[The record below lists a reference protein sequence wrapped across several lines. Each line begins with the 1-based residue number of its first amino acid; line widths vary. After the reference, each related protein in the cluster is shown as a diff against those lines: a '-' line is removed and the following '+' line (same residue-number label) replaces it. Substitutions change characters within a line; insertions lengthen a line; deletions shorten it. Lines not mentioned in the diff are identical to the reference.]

1 MSTKDARVYH
11 KEVHNVCLAACHKT
25 SKTWSDGRDA
35 IVECVVTVREEDVE
49 KKPFS
54 SSLDIV
60 LWRCWRGSFFV
71 FFLDDHLTN
80 GGCLFWFTVL
90 MLCRSC

>member
-35 IVECVVTVREEDVE
+35 IVECVVTVRDEDVE
-49 KKPFS
+49 KKNPFS

-60 LWRCWRGSFFV
+60 LLRCWRGSFFV
-71 FFLDDHLTN
+71 FFWMATITD
-80 GGCLFWFTVL
+80 
-90 MLCRSC
+90 

>member
-35 IVECVVTVREEDVE
+35 IVECVVTVRDEDVE
-49 KKPFS
+49 KSPFA

-60 LWRCWRGSFFV
+60 LWRC
-71 FFLDDHLTN
+71 
-80 GGCLFWFTVL
+80 
-90 MLCRSC
+90 